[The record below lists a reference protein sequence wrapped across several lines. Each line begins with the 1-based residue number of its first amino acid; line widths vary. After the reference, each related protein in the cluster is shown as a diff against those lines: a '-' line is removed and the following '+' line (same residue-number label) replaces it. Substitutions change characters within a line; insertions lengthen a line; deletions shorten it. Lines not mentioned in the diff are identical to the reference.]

1 MFGKLRAYS
10 KSCRARSPDRA
21 SWLVGRPARGVFGW
35 ALISHHR
42 LIVVIMALFLVLSTI
57 YSVVTPIF
65 EASDE
70 LWHYP
75 MVKYIADHWSLP
87 VQDPQNVGPWRQ
99 EGSQPPLYYI
109 IGALATAWIDTSDME
124 EVRWL
129 NPHVDNGLITED
141 GNTNLAIHSPRE
153 SFPWRGTVLAVHLV
167 RLLSVLMGAGTVLF
181 TYLTARELLP
191 DREDVALG
199 AAAITAFNPMFCFIS
214 GSVNNDNLTMTL
226 CAAALFQLLRLIR
239 RSRRMERWK
248 YGRMEGWKPVPN
260 LPTFQPSNLPT
271 LQLLLLGLTLGAAAL
286 TKESAL
292 GLLPLTALA
301 ISYVAWRRRSWRIFF
316 VGGLITA
323 GLVILIAG
331 WWYWRNWVLY
341 GDWLGLEVFIAILGQ
356 RAAPATLRQLWGER
370 VGFMMAY
377 WGLFGGVNVPLPGWV
392 YTVLNGMVILAA
404 AGLPLWLPRLILY
417 YLRTRNLKPV
427 TLNPELATG
436 YLLLLAW
443 PAVVIISWSRWA
455 TVTWSSQGR
464 LVFSAISA
472 WSVLTALGLA
482 AWLPRRWTQV
492 LLALVGAFMLVVAV
506 AAPFTVIAPAYAA
519 PSPLTESELSAIP
532 HRLDVDF
539 GGKMRL
545 LGYELETNEVRPG
558 ESLRFTLYWECLA
571 SMDRDWSVFLHLLDE
586 NELIVAQ
593 RDHYPGQGLLATRL
607 LTPGQTFADRYVLP
621 IPATAYAPSDSILEV
636 GLFDVHTNE
645 RLPAAP
651 ASGESLGDHLRFEQI
666 RITPWPGE
674 APNPVSFNFGDKMK
688 LIGYHLDRRVVA
700 PGETLHLT
708 LYWEC
713 LADMDEDYTV
723 FTHVLGEQDSIWAQM
738 DSAPQ
743 RGAAPTSGWT
753 VGQVIEDSYE
763 LTVYPDT
770 PPAVYD
776 IEIGVYL
783 PRSPDYPRLRVIS
796 PDGRVVDN
804 RVLLGKVRVV
814 AR

>member
-1 MFGKLRAYS
+1 MLGELLNRHQS
-10 KSCRARSPDRA
+10 
-21 SWLVGRPARGVFGW
+21 
-35 ALISHHR
+35 I
-42 LIVVIMALFLVLSTI
+42 IVIIILFLVLATT
-57 YSVVTPIF
+57 YSVVTPVF

-141 GNTNLAIHSPRE
+141 GNTNLVVHSPRE
-153 SFPWRGTVLAVHLV
+153 AFPWRGTVLAVHVV
-167 RLLSVLMGAGTVLF
+167 RLLSVLMGAGTVLL

-214 GSVNNDNLTMTL
+214 GAVNNDNLTMLL
-226 CAAALFQLLRLIR
+226 CAAALFQLIHLLRT
-239 RSRRMERWK
+239 S
-248 YGRMEGWKPVPN
+248 
-260 LPTFQPSNLPT
+260 LPTFQSSNPPA
-271 LQLLLLGLTLGAAAL
+271 LQLIILGLTLGAAVL

-301 ISYVAWRRRSWRIFF
+301 ISYVAWRRRSWRIFLA
-316 VGGLITA
+316 GGIITA
-323 GLVILIAG
+323 GLVALIAG

-370 VGFMMAY
+370 QGFMMAY

-392 YTVLNGMVILAA
+392 YTVLNGVVIFAA
-404 AGLPLWLPRLILY
+404 AGLIAWLIRLVAH
-417 YLRTRNLKPV
+417 YLRSRNLKPE
-427 TLNPELATG
+427 TWNPELVAG

-443 PAVVIISWSRWA
+443 PAVVVISWSRWA

-482 AWLPRRWTQV
+482 AWLPQRWTRV
-492 LLALVGAFMLVVAV
+492 LLALVGAFMLVIAA
-506 AAPFTVIAPAYAA
+506 AAPFAVIAPAYAA
-519 PSPLTESELSAIP
+519 PPPLTDAELAAIP
-532 HRLDVDF
+532 HRLDMDF

-558 ESLRFTLYWECLA
+558 EPLRFTLYWQCLDT
-571 SMDRDWSVFLHLLDE
+571 MDRDWSVFLHLLDE

-593 RDHYPGQGLLATRL
+593 RDRYPGQGLLATRL
-607 LTPGQTFADRYVLP
+607 LTPGRTFADRYVLP
-621 IPATAYAPSDSILEV
+621 IPATAYAPSDTTLEM

-645 RLPAAP
+645 RLPAT
-651 ASGESLGDHLRFEQI
+651 ASNGDLLGDHLRFEHI
-666 RITPWPGE
+666 RIAPWPGE
-674 APNPVSFNFGDKMK
+674 VPNPVSFNFGDKMK

-713 LADMDEDYTV
+713 LAEMEEDYTV
-723 FTHVLGEQDSIWAQM
+723 FTHVLGEQDTIWAQM
-738 DSAPQ
+738 DSVPQ

-753 VGQVIEDSYE
+753 VGQIIEDSYD
-763 LTVYPDT
+763 LTVHPDT

-814 AR
+814 AP

>member
-1 MFGKLRAYS
+1 MFGEL
-10 KSCRARSPDRA
+10 
-21 SWLVGRPARGVFGW
+21 LN
-35 ALISHHR
+35 HHR
-42 LIVVIMALFLVLSTI
+42 FIIVIIILFLTLATT
-57 YSVVTPIF
+57 YSVVTPVF

-87 VQDPQNVGPWRQ
+87 VQDPANVGPWRQ

-109 IGALATAWIDTSDME
+109 IGSLATAWIDTSDMA
-124 EVRWL
+124 EVYWL

-141 GNTNLAIHSPRE
+141 GNTNLVIHSSRGA
-153 SFPWRGTVLAVHLV
+153 FPWRGTVLAVHV
-167 RLLSVLMGAGTVLF
+167 IRLLSVLMGAGTVLL
-181 TYLTARELLP
+181 TYLTAKELLP
-191 DREDVALG
+191 HREDVALG

-214 GSVNNDNLTMTL
+214 GSVNNDNLTMLL
-226 CAAALFQLLRLIR
+226 CSLALWQLIR
-239 RSRRMERWK
+239 LLQK
-248 YGRMEGWKPVPN
+248 GGRLEEWKPA
-260 LPTFQPSNLPT
+260 FNLPT
-271 LQLLLLGLTLGAAAL
+271 LHPSILLGLTLGAAVL

-301 ISYVAWRRRSWRIFF
+301 ISYVAWRRRSWRIFV
-316 VGGLITA
+316 VGGIITA
-323 GLVILIAG
+323 GLVALIAG
-331 WWYWRNWVLY
+331 WWYWRNQVLY
-341 GDWLGLEVFIAILGQ
+341 GDWLGLETFIAILGK

-392 YTVLNGMVILAA
+392 YTVLNGVVILAA
-404 AGLPLWLPRLILY
+404 TGLLLGVFRLVLH
-417 YLRTRNLKPV
+417 YLRTHNLKPE
-427 TLNPELATG
+427 TLNPELVTG

-443 PAVVIISWSRWA
+443 PAVVVISWSRWA

-472 WSVLTALGLA
+472 WSVLTTLGLA
-482 AWLPRRWTQV
+482 AWLPQRWTRI
-492 LLALVGAFMLVVAV
+492 LLAVVSMFMLVIA
-506 AAPFTVIAPAYAA
+506 ATAPFAVIAPAYAA
-519 PSPLTESELSAIP
+519 PPSLSSAELTAIP

-545 LGYELETNEVRPG
+545 LGYDLETNEIRPG
-558 ESLRFTLYWECLA
+558 ESLRFTLYWECLD

-593 RDHYPGQGLLATRL
+593 RDRYPGQGLLATRL
-607 LTPGQTFADRYVLP
+607 LVPGQAFADRYVLP
-621 IPATAYAPSDSILEV
+621 IPATAYAPSDTVLEV

-645 RLPAAP
+645 RLLAAS
-651 ASGESLGDHLRFEQI
+651 AGGESLGDYLRFEQI
-666 RITPWPGE
+666 RILPCPGE
-674 APNPVSFNFGDKMK
+674 VPNPVSFNFGDKMK
-688 LIGYHLDRRVVA
+688 LIGYNLDRRIVA

-713 LADMDEDYTV
+713 LAEMDEDYTV

-743 RGAAPTSGWT
+743 RGAAPTSGWR
-753 VGQVIEDSYE
+753 VGQVIEDNYD
-763 LTVYPDT
+763 LAVYPDT

-783 PRSPDYPRLRVIS
+783 PRPPDYPRLRVIS

-814 AR
+814 VQ

>member
-1 MFGKLRAYS
+1 MLGELLNRH
-10 KSCRARSPDRA
+10 RS
-21 SWLVGRPARGVFGW
+21 
-35 ALISHHR
+35 
-42 LIVVIMALFLVLSTI
+42 LIVIIVLFLVLATT

-109 IGALATAWIDTSDME
+109 IGALATAWIDTSDMA

-129 NPHVDNGLITED
+129 NPHVDNGIITED
-141 GNTNLAIHSPRE
+141 GNTNLVIHSSRE
-153 SFPWRGTVLAVHLV
+153 AFPWRGTVLAVHV
-167 RLLSVLMGAGTVLF
+167 IRLLSVLMGAGTVLL
-181 TYLTARELLP
+181 TYLTAKELLP
-191 DREDVALG
+191 HREEVALG

-226 CAAALFQLLRLIR
+226 CAAALFQLLRLVKVQI
-239 RSRRMERWK
+239 
-248 YGRMEGWKPVPN
+248 PN
-260 LPTFQPSNLPT
+260 LQPPTSNFQPPTSNLQSQT
-271 LQLLLLGLTLGAAAL
+271 LLGIVLGLAVL

-301 ISYVAWRRRSWRIFF
+301 ISYVAWRWRSWRVFL
-316 VGGLITA
+316 VGGIITA

-331 WWYWRNWVLY
+331 WWYWRNQVLY
-341 GDWLGLEVFIAILGQ
+341 GDWLGLETFIAILGK

-392 YTVLNGMVILAA
+392 YTVLNGVVVLAA
-404 AGLPLWLPRLILY
+404 AGLLLRLLRLILY
-417 YLRTRNLKPV
+417 YLRARNLQP
-427 TLNPELATG
+427 ATCNLQPATCNLQPATC

-443 PAVVIISWSRWA
+443 PAVVVISWSRWA

-482 AWLPRRWTQV
+482 AWLPQRWTRV
-492 LLALVGAFMLVVAV
+492 LLALVGAFMLVVAT
-506 AAPFTVIAPAYAA
+506 AAPFAVIAPAYAA
-519 PSPLTESELSAIP
+519 PPPLSENQLATIS

-545 LGYELETNEVRPG
+545 LGYDLETNEVRPG
-558 ESLRFTLYWECLA
+558 ESLRFTLYWQCLDT
-571 SMDRDWSVFLHLLDE
+571 MDRDWSVFLHLLDE

-593 RDHYPGQGLLATRL
+593 RDRYPGQGLLATRL
-607 LTPGQTFADRYVLP
+607 LTPGRTFADRYVLP
-621 IPATAYAPSDSILEV
+621 IPATAYAPSDTTLEI
-636 GLFDVHTNE
+636 GLFDVRTNE
-645 RLPAAP
+645 RLPITS
-651 ASGESLGDHLRFEQI
+651 ASGESLGDHLRFEKI
-666 RITPWPGE
+666 RILPWPGE
-674 APNPVSFNFGDKMK
+674 VPNPVSFNFGDKMK
-688 LIGYHLDRRVVA
+688 LIGYHLDRRIVA

-713 LADMDEDYTV
+713 LAEMDEDYTV

-743 RGAAPTSGWT
+743 RGAAPTSGWR
-753 VGQVIEDSYE
+753 VGQVIEDNYD

-783 PRSPDYPRLRVIS
+783 PRPPDYPRLRVIS

-814 AR
+814 AQ

>member
-1 MFGKLRAYS
+1 MFGKL
-10 KSCRARSPDRA
+10 
-21 SWLVGRPARGVFGW
+21 
-35 ALISHHR
+35 ISHYR
-42 LIVVIMALFLVLSTI
+42 LIVIILVLFVVLSTT

-109 IGALATAWIDTSDME
+109 IGALATAWIDTSDIG

-129 NPHVDNGLITED
+129 NPHVDNGIITED
-141 GNTNLAIHSPRE
+141 GNTNLVVHSSRE
-153 SFPWRGTVLAVHLV
+153 AFPWRGTALAVHVV
-167 RLLSVLMGAGTVLF
+167 RLLSVLMGAGTVLLI
-181 TYLTARELLP
+181 YLTAKELLP

-214 GSVNNDNLTMTL
+214 GAVNNDNLTMFL
-226 CAAALFQLLRLIR
+226 CAAALLQLLRLL
-239 RSRRMERWK
+239 SR
-248 YGRMEGWKPVPN
+248 
-260 LPTFQPSNLPT
+260 TQPSNLPT
-271 LQLLLLGLTLGAAAL
+271 FQLTLLGLTLGAAVL

-301 ISYVAWRRRSWRIFF
+301 ISYVAWRRRSWRTFLT
-316 VGGLITA
+316 GGVITA
-323 GLVILIAG
+323 GLVAVIAG
-331 WWYWRNWVLY
+331 WWYWRNLVLY
-341 GDWLGLEVFIAILGQ
+341 GDWLGLETFIAILGQ

-392 YTVLNGMVILAA
+392 YAVLNGVVILAA
-404 AGLPLWLPRLILY
+404 AGLLLWLLRFGLH
-417 YLRTRNLKPV
+417 YLRTRNLRPGTWNRV
-427 TLNPELATG
+427 TG
-436 YLLLLAW
+436 YLLLFAW
-443 PAVVIISWSRWA
+443 PAVVVVSWSRWA

-482 AWLPRRWTQV
+482 AWLPRRWTR
-492 LLALVGAFMLVVAV
+492 ALMALISAFMLVVA
-506 AAPFTVIAPAYAA
+506 ATAPFVVIAPAYAA
-519 PSPLTESELSAIP
+519 SLPLTDAELAAIP

-539 GGKMRL
+539 GGRMRL
-545 LGYELETNEVRPG
+545 LGYDLETNEVHPG
-558 ESLRFTLYWECLA
+558 ESLRFTLYWQCLD
-571 SMDRDWSVFLHLLDE
+571 SIDRDWSVFLHLLDE
-586 NELIVAQ
+586 NELVVAQ
-593 RDHYPGQGLLATRL
+593 RDRYPGQGLLATRL
-607 LTPGQTFADRYVLP
+607 SASGQTFADRYVLP
-621 IPATAYAPSDSILEV
+621 IPATAYAPSDTILEV
-636 GLFDVHTNE
+636 GLFDVRTNE
-645 RLPAAP
+645 RLPVVP
-651 ASGESLGDHLRFEQI
+651 VGGELLGDHLRFEHI
-666 RITPWPGE
+666 RIVPWSGE
-674 APNPVSFNFGDKMK
+674 VPNPVSFNFGDKMK
-688 LIGYHLDRRVVA
+688 LIGYHLDRRIVA
-700 PGETLHLT
+700 PGETLHLE

-713 LADMDEDYTV
+713 LAEMDEDYTV

-738 DSAPQ
+738 DSEPQ
-743 RGAAPTSGWT
+743 RGAASTSGWT

-763 LTVYPDT
+763 LTVYPNT

-783 PRSPDYPRLRVIS
+783 PRPPDYPRLRVIS

-814 AR
+814 AQAR